1 MILSEVL
8 YEKDQNMKDN
18 VRVSFIGGGN
28 MAEAII
34 SNIISNGL
42 IAPKNLLVSEPVESH
57 REHLSV
63 AYDISSYSD
72 TKKLLLDINESKMP
86 TVIVIAVKPQQ
97 LHQVTRELNSIVSKE
112 HVILSI
118 VAGVSIH
125 TLTQSLEHDAI
136 IRVMPNTPAQ
146 IGKGMS
152 VWAVTETVSDIY
164 VDFTRAMLQAL
175 GSEILVDDEKYI
187 DMATA
192 LSGSGPAYVFM
203 FLEAMI
209 DAGVYIGLS
218 RDISSK
224 LAIQTVLGSIELVDQ
239 TNKQPSDLRGLVTSP
254 GGTTAEAVLVLEE
267 EGFRSAILNA
277 VIAAYNK
284 AVLLGKQ

>member
-1 MILSEVL
+1 
-8 YEKDQNMKDN
+8 MKAD
-18 VRVSFIGGGN
+18 VKISFIGGGN

-34 SNIISNGL
+34 SSIIANGL
-42 IAPKNLLVSEPVESH
+42 IDPKNVLVSEPVSMR
-57 REHLSV
+57 REHLSA
-63 AYDISSYSD
+63 AYNISSYSD
-72 TKKLLLDINESKMP
+72 TKALLLDINESKEP
-86 TVIVIAVKPQQ
+86 NVIVIAVKPQQ
-97 LHQVTRELNSIVSKE
+97 LYQVTRELNSIVSE
-112 HVILSI
+112 DHAILSI
-118 VAGVSIH
+118 VAGVSID
-125 TLTQSLEHDAI
+125 TLTQSLGHNAI

-152 VWAVTETVSDIY
+152 VWAVSESISDLY
-164 VDFTRAMLQAL
+164 VDIAREIFQAL
-175 GSEILVDDEKYI
+175 GLEILVDDEKYI

-192 LSGSGPAYVFM
+192 LSASGPAYVFM

-224 LAIQTVLGSIELVDQ
+224 LAIQTVLGSIELVAQ
-239 TNKQPSDLRGLVTSP
+239 TDKQPSDLRAMVTSP
-254 GGTTAEAVLVLEE
+254 GGTTAEAILVLEE

>member
-1 MILSEVL
+1 
-8 YEKDQNMKDN
+8 MKDN
-18 VRVSFIGGGN
+18 VRISFIGGGN

-34 SNIISNGL
+34 SSVISNGL
-42 IAPKNLLVSEPVESH
+42 ISPENLLVSEPLENR
-57 REHLSV
+57 REHLS
-63 AYDISSYSD
+63 ATYGISSYAQSD
-72 TKKLLLDINESKMP
+72 KLLLDINESKAP

-97 LHQVTRELNSIVSKE
+97 LQQVAVELNGIVSE
-112 HVILSI
+112 GHVILSI
-118 VAGVSIH
+118 VAGVSMD
-125 TLTQSLEHDAI
+125 TLTHALGHNSI

-152 VWAVTETVSDIY
+152 VWAVSESVSGLYTDIA
-164 VDFTRAMLQAL
+164 REMLQAL
-175 GSEILVDDEKYI
+175 GLEMLVDDEKYI

-192 LSGSGPAYVFM
+192 LSASGPAYVFM

-218 RDISSK
+218 RDMSSK
-224 LAIQTVLGSIELVDQ
+224 LATQTVLGSIELVNQ
-239 TNKQPSDLRGLVTSP
+239 TDKQPSELRAMVTSP
-254 GGTTAEAVLVLEE
+254 GGTTAEAILVLEE

>member
-1 MILSEVL
+1 
-8 YEKDQNMKDN
+8 MKDN

-34 SNIISNGL
+34 SSIISNGL
-42 IAPKNLLVSEPVESH
+42 IDPKNLLVSEPVESR

-63 AYDISSYSD
+63 AYNISSYSD
-72 TKKLLLDINESKMP
+72 TKKLLLDINESKTP

-118 VAGVSIH
+118 VAGVSID
-125 TLTQSLEHDAI
+125 TLTHSLEHDAI

-152 VWAVTETVSDIY
+152 VWAVTESVSDIY
-164 VDFTRAMLQAL
+164 IDFAREMLQAL

-239 TNKQPSDLRGLVTSP
+239 TNKQPSDLRAMVTSP

>member
-1 MILSEVL
+1 M
-8 YEKDQNMKDN
+8 QDN
-18 VRVSFIGGGN
+18 VKVSFIGGGN

-34 SNIISNGL
+34 SSIISNGL
-42 IAPKNLLVSEPVESH
+42 IDPNNLLVSEPVESR
-57 REHLSV
+57 REHLSAV
-63 AYDISSYSD
+63 YNISSYSD
-72 TKKLLLDINESKMP
+72 TKKLLLDINESKMLN
-86 TVIVIAVKPQQ
+86 VIVLAVKPQQ

-118 VAGVSIH
+118 VAGVSID
-125 TLTQSLEHDAI
+125 TLTQSLEHDAV

-152 VWAVTETVSDIY
+152 VWAVTESVSDVYI
-164 VDFTRAMLQAL
+164 DFAREMLQAL
-175 GSEILVDDEKYI
+175 GLEILVDDEKYI

-239 TNKQPSDLRGLVTSP
+239 TNKQPSDLRAMVTSP

>member
-1 MILSEVL
+1 
-8 YEKDQNMKDN
+8 MKDN

-34 SNIISNGL
+34 SSIISNGL
-42 IAPKNLLVSEPVESH
+42 IDPKNLLVSEPVESR

-63 AYDISSYSD
+63 AYNISSYSD
-72 TKKLLLDINESKMP
+72 TKKLLLDINESKTP

-118 VAGVSIH
+118 VAGVSID
-125 TLTQSLEHDAI
+125 TLTQSLGHDAI

-152 VWAVTETVSDIY
+152 VWAVTESVSDIY
-164 VDFTRAMLQAL
+164 IDFAREMLQAL
-175 GSEILVDDEKYI
+175 GSEMLVDDEKYI

-239 TNKQPSDLRGLVTSP
+239 TNKQPSDLRALVTSP

>member
-1 MILSEVL
+1 
-8 YEKDQNMKDN
+8 MKDN

-34 SNIISNGL
+34 SSIISNGL
-42 IAPKNLLVSEPVESH
+42 IDPKNLLVSEPVESR

-63 AYDISSYSD
+63 AYNISSYSD
-72 TKKLLLDINESKMP
+72 TKKLLLDINESKTP

-118 VAGVSIH
+118 VAGVSID
-125 TLTQSLEHDAI
+125 TLTQSLGHDAI

-152 VWAVTETVSDIY
+152 VWAVTESVSDIY
-164 VDFTRAMLQAL
+164 IDFARELLKAL

-239 TNKQPSDLRGLVTSP
+239 TNKQPSDLRALVTSP

-277 VIAAYNK
+277 VIAAHNK

>member
-1 MILSEVL
+1 
-8 YEKDQNMKDN
+8 MKDN

-34 SNIISNGL
+34 SSIISNGL
-42 IAPKNLLVSEPVESH
+42 IDPKNLLVSDPVESR
-57 REHLSV
+57 REHLSL
-63 AYDISSYSD
+63 AYNISSYSD
-72 TKKLLLDINESKMP
+72 TKKLLLDINESKTP

-118 VAGVSIH
+118 VAGVSID

-152 VWAVTETVSDIY
+152 VWVVTESVSDIY
-164 VDFTRAMLQAL
+164 IDFAREMLQAL

-218 RDISSK
+218 SDISSK

-239 TNKQPSDLRGLVTSP
+239 TNKQPSDLRALVTSP
-254 GGTTAEAVLVLEE
+254 GGTTAEAVSVLEE

>member
-1 MILSEVL
+1 
-8 YEKDQNMKDN
+8 MKDN

-34 SNIISNGL
+34 SSIISNGL
-42 IAPKNLLVSEPVESH
+42 IDPKNLLVSEPVESR
-57 REHLSV
+57 REHLSL
-63 AYDISSYSD
+63 AYNISSYSD
-72 TKKLLLDINESKMP
+72 TKKLLLDINESKTP

-118 VAGVSIH
+118 VAGVSID

-152 VWAVTETVSDIY
+152 VWVVTESVSDIY
-164 VDFTRAMLQAL
+164 IDFAREMLQAL

-218 RDISSK
+218 SDISSK

-239 TNKQPSDLRGLVTSP
+239 TNKQPSDLRALVTSP
-254 GGTTAEAVLVLEE
+254 GGTTAEAVSVLEE

>member
-1 MILSEVL
+1 
-8 YEKDQNMKDN
+8 MKDN
-18 VRVSFIGGGN
+18 VRISFIGGGN

-34 SNIISNGL
+34 SSVISNGL
-42 IAPKNLLVSEPVESH
+42 ISPENLLVSEPLESR
-57 REHLSV
+57 REHLS
-63 AYDISSYSD
+63 ATYGISSYAHSD
-72 TKKLLLDINESKMP
+72 KLLQDINESKAP

-97 LHQVTRELNSIVSKE
+97 LQQVAGELNSIVSE
-112 HVILSI
+112 GHVILSI
-118 VAGVSIH
+118 VAGVSID
-125 TLTQSLEHDAI
+125 TLTHVLGHNSI

-152 VWAVTETVSDIY
+152 VWAVSESVSGLYTDIA
-164 VDFTRAMLQAL
+164 REMLQAL
-175 GSEILVDDEKYI
+175 GLEMLVDDEKYI

-192 LSGSGPAYVFM
+192 LSASGPAYVFM

-209 DAGVYIGLS
+209 DAGVNIGLS
-218 RDISSK
+218 RDMSSK
-224 LAIQTVLGSIELVDQ
+224 LVTQTVLGSIELVNQ
-239 TNKQPSDLRGLVTSP
+239 TDKQPSELRAMVTSP
-254 GGTTAEAVLVLEE
+254 GGTTAEAILVLEE

>member
-1 MILSEVL
+1 
-8 YEKDQNMKDN
+8 MKDN

-34 SNIISNGL
+34 SSIISNGL
-42 IAPKNLLVSEPVESH
+42 IDPKNLLVSEPVESR
-57 REHLSV
+57 REHLSL
-63 AYDISSYSD
+63 AYNISSYSD
-72 TKKLLLDINESKMP
+72 TKKLLLDINESKTP

-118 VAGVSIH
+118 VAGVSID

-152 VWAVTETVSDIY
+152 VWVVTESVSDIY
-164 VDFTRAMLQAL
+164 IDFAREMLQAL

-218 RDISSK
+218 
-224 LAIQTVLGSIELVDQ
+224 
-239 TNKQPSDLRGLVTSP
+239 SDCLLYTSP
-254 GGTTAEAVLVLEE
+254 SPRDRG
-267 EGFRSAILNA
+267 
-277 VIAAYNK
+277 
-284 AVLLGKQ
+284 

>member
-1 MILSEVL
+1 
-8 YEKDQNMKDN
+8 MKDN

-34 SNIISNGL
+34 SSIISNGL
-42 IAPKNLLVSEPVESH
+42 IDPKNLLVSEPVESR

-63 AYDISSYSD
+63 AYNISSYSD
-72 TKKLLLDINESKMP
+72 TKKLLLDINESKTP

-118 VAGVSIH
+118 VAGVSID
-125 TLTQSLEHDAI
+125 TLTQSLGHDAI

-152 VWAVTETVSDIY
+152 VWVVTESVSDIY
-164 VDFTRAMLQAL
+164 IDFAREMLQAL

-239 TNKQPSDLRGLVTSP
+239 TNKQPSDLRAMVTSP

>member
-1 MILSEVL
+1 
-8 YEKDQNMKDN
+8 MKHN

-42 IAPKNLLVSEPVESH
+42 IDSKNLLVSEPVESR

-63 AYDISSYSD
+63 AYNISSYSD
-72 TKKLLLDINESKMP
+72 TKKLLLDINESKTP

-118 VAGVSIH
+118 VAGVSID

-152 VWAVTETVSDIY
+152 VWAVTESVSDIY
-164 VDFTRAMLQAL
+164 IDFAREMLQAL
-175 GSEILVDDEKYI
+175 GSEMLVDDEKYI

-239 TNKQPSDLRGLVTSP
+239 TNKQPSDLRALVTSP